1 MRIVVPYKWT
11 CDPEEATVRADG
23 TVDWGRA
30 KPGISTYDPVAM
42 ELARR
47 LADAADAELI
57 GLTAGPKGVGT
68 PIATKA
74 ALSRGLDRVVV
85 IEDES
90 LREAGRSELA
100 AVLAAAVRRI
110 GDVDLV
116 ITGDSSVDV
125 AAKMVPTV
133 LAGEL
138 GWPAVAEV
146 TAVTGAGVQGGQ
158 AGALRV
164 ERAIPGGVQVL
175 EVSGPVVLAASA
187 DAAVPRVPGMKE
199 LLAATKKPVE
209 LLDLT
214 ALKVPPPNAAT
225 TVTGR
230 ARPERKART
239 GQLIDTAD
247 PAAAATELITAL
259 RAAGAL

>member
-1 MRIVVPYKWT
+1 MKIVVAYKWT
-11 CDPEEATVRADG
+11 SDPEEATVGADG
-23 TVDWGRA
+23 TVDWSRA
-30 KPGISTYDPVAM
+30 RPGISTYDPVAI
-42 ELARR
+42 ELARG
-47 LADAADAELI
+47 LAEATGAELI
-57 GLTAGPKGVGT
+57 GVTVGAKGVGT
-68 PIATKA
+68 PLACKA
-74 ALSRGLDRVVV
+74 ALARGLNRVVV
-85 IEDES
+85 IEDDS
-90 LREAGRSELA
+90 LKGAGQAELA
-100 AVLAAAVRRI
+100 AVVAGVVRHI

-146 TAVTGAGVQGGQ
+146 TAVTGTGVQ

-175 EVSGPVVLAASA
+175 EISGPAVLAASA

-199 LLAATKKPVE
+199 LLAAAKKPVE
-209 LLDLT
+209 LLELAALT
-214 ALKVPPPNAAT
+214 VPQQNAVM
-225 TVTGR
+225 TVVGR
-230 ARPERKART
+230 ARPERKARK

-247 PAAAATELITAL
+247 PAAAAAELVAAL

>member
-1 MRIVVPYKWT
+1 MRIVVAYKWT
-11 CDPEEATVRADG
+11 SDPEEATVRPDG
-23 TVDWGRA
+23 TVDWSRA

-42 ELARR
+42 ELSRR
-47 LADAADAELI
+47 LAEAAGAELI
-57 GLTAGPKGVGT
+57 GVTAGGKGVGA
-68 PIATKA
+68 PIASKA
-74 ALSRGLDRVVV
+74 ALGRGLDRVVI
-85 IEDES
+85 IEDDS

-100 AVLAAAVRRI
+100 AVLAEAVRHI

-146 TAVTGAGVQGGQ
+146 TEVSGQ

-175 EVSGPVVLAASA
+175 EISGPAVLAASA
-187 DAAVPRVPGMKE
+187 DAAVPRVPGMKD
-199 LLAATKKPVE
+199 LLAAGKKPVE
-209 LLDLT
+209 FLELA
-214 ALKVPPPNAAT
+214 ALKVPVRSAVM

-230 ARPERKART
+230 ARPERKARK
-239 GQLIDTAD
+239 GQLIETTD
-247 PAAAATELITAL
+247 PAAAAAELVTAL
-259 RAAGAL
+259 REAGAL

>member
-1 MRIVVPYKWT
+1 MRIVVAYKWT
-11 CDPEEATVRADG
+11 GDPEEATVRADG
-23 TVDWGRA
+23 TVDWSRA
-30 KPGISTYDPVAM
+30 KPGISAYDPVAM

-47 LADAADAELI
+47 LAEETGAELI
-57 GLTAGPKGVGT
+57 GATVGGKGVGA
-68 PIATKA
+68 PIASKA
-74 ALSRGLDRVVV
+74 ALGRGLDRVVI

-90 LREAGRSELA
+90 LADAGRSELA
-100 AVLAAAVRRI
+100 AVLAEAIRHI

-146 TAVTGAGVQGGQ
+146 TAVTGQD
-158 AGALRV
+158 GALRV

-175 EVSGPVVLAASA
+175 EISGPAVLAASA

-199 LLAATKKPVE
+199 LLAAAKKPVE

-214 ALKVPPPNAAT
+214 ALKAPPGSSVM
-225 TVTGR
+225 TVTGH
-230 ARPERKART
+230 ARPQRKARK
-239 GQLIDTAD
+239 GQLINTAD
-247 PAAAATELITAL
+247 PAAAAAELVAAL

>member
-1 MRIVVPYKWT
+1 MRIVVAYKWT
-11 CDPEEATVRADG
+11 CDPQEATVRADG
-23 TVDWGRA
+23 TVDWSRA
-30 KPGISTYDPVAM
+30 KPGLSTYDPVAM
-42 ELARR
+42 ELARQ
-47 LADAADAELI
+47 LAQEAGAELI
-57 GLTAGPKGVGT
+57 GVTAGGKGVGA
-68 PIATKA
+68 PLASKA
-74 ALSRGLDRVVV
+74 VLGRGLDRVVIV
-85 IEDES
+85 EDES

-100 AVLAAAVRRI
+100 AVLAELIRHI

-146 TAVTGAGVQGGQ
+146 TAVTGTGVQ

-175 EVSGPVVLAASA
+175 EISGPAVLAASA

-199 LLAATKKPVE
+199 LLAAAKKPVE
-209 LLDLT
+209 LLEL
-214 ALKVPPPNAAT
+214 AVLKVPQQNAVM

-230 ARPERKART
+230 ARPERKARK

-247 PAAAATELITAL
+247 PAAAAAELVAAL

>member
-1 MRIVVPYKWT
+1 MRIVVTYKWT
-11 CDPEEATVRADG
+11 HDPEEATVRADG
-23 TVDWGRA
+23 TVDWSRA

-47 LADAADAELI
+47 LADATGAELI
-57 GLTAGPKGVGT
+57 GLTAGGKGVGT

-74 ALSRGLDRVVV
+74 ALSRGLDRVVI

-90 LREAGRSELA
+90 LRDAGRSELA

-146 TAVTGAGVQGGQ
+146 TAVTGTGVQ

-175 EVSGPVVLAASA
+175 EISGPAVLAASA

-199 LLAATKKPVE
+199 LLAAAKKPVE
-209 LLDLT
+209 PLELAALT
-214 ALKVPPPNAAT
+214 VPQQNAVM
-225 TVTGR
+225 TVVGR
-230 ARPERKART
+230 ARPERKAPK
-239 GQLIDTAD
+239 GQHIDTAD
-247 PAAAATELITAL
+247 PAAAAAELVAAL

>member
-1 MRIVVPYKWT
+1 MRIVVAYKWT
-11 CDPEEATVRADG
+11 CDPQEATVRADG
-23 TVDWGRA
+23 TVDWSRA
-30 KPGISTYDPVAM
+30 KPGLSAYDPVAM
-42 ELARR
+42 ELARQ
-47 LADAADAELI
+47 LAVEAGAELI
-57 GLTAGPKGVGT
+57 GVTVGGKGVGA
-68 PIATKA
+68 PIAAKA
-74 ALSRGLDRVVV
+74 ALGRGLDRVVIV
-85 IEDES
+85 EDES

-100 AVLAAAVRRI
+100 AVLAAAIRHI

-146 TAVTGAGVQGGQ
+146 TAVTGTGVQ

-175 EVSGPVVLAASA
+175 EISGPAVLAASA

-199 LLAATKKPVE
+199 LLAAAKKPVE
-209 LLDLT
+209 LLELAALT
-214 ALKVPPPNAAT
+214 VPQQNAVM
-225 TVTGR
+225 TVVGR
-230 ARPERKART
+230 ARPERKARK

-247 PAAAATELITAL
+247 PAAAAAELVAAL

>member
-1 MRIVVPYKWT
+1 MRIVVAYKWT
-11 CDPEEATVRADG
+11 CDPQEATVRADG
-23 TVDWGRA
+23 TVDWSRA
-30 KPGISTYDPVAM
+30 KPGLSAYDPVAM
-42 ELARR
+42 ELARQ
-47 LADAADAELI
+47 LAVEAGAELI
-57 GLTAGPKGVGT
+57 GVTVGGKGVGA
-68 PIATKA
+68 PIAAKA
-74 ALSRGLDRVVV
+74 ALGRGLDRVVIV
-85 IEDES
+85 EDES

-100 AVLAAAVRRI
+100 AVLAAAIRHI

-146 TAVTGAGVQGGQ
+146 TAVTGTGVQ

-175 EVSGPVVLAASA
+175 EISGPAVLAASA

-199 LLAATKKPVE
+199 LLAAAKKPVE
-209 LLDLT
+209 PLELAALT
-214 ALKVPPPNAAT
+214 VPQQNAVM
-225 TVTGR
+225 TVVGR
-230 ARPERKART
+230 ARPERKARK

-247 PAAAATELITAL
+247 PAAAAAELVAAL

>member
-1 MRIVVPYKWT
+1 MRIVVAYKWS

-23 TVDWGRA
+23 TVDWSRA

-42 ELARR
+42 ELARS
-47 LADAADAELI
+47 LAEEAGAELI
-57 GLTAGPKGVGT
+57 GVSAGGKGVAV

-74 ALSRGLDRVVV
+74 ALSRGLDRVAVV
-85 IEDES
+85 EDES
-90 LREAGRSELA
+90 LRDAGRAELA
-100 AVLAAAVRRI
+100 AVLAGAIQHI
-110 GDVDLV
+110 GDVDLI

-146 TAVTGAGVQGGQ
+146 TAVTGQ

-164 ERAIPGGVQVL
+164 ERSIPGGVQVL
-175 EVSGPVVLAASA
+175 EISGPAVLAASA

-199 LLAATKKPVE
+199 LLAAGKKPVE
-209 LLDLT
+209 QLELA
-214 ALKVPPPNAAT
+214 ALEVPPQNAVM
-225 TVTGR
+225 TVRGMS
-230 ARPERKART
+230 RPERKARK

-247 PAAAATELITAL
+247 PAAAGTELVTAL
-259 RAAGAL
+259 REAGAL